1 MSKTTKNTI
10 WLAVTILAIIIAGV
24 VGQINRDNKD
34 IKDSTY
40 TITQTI
46 NK

>member
-34 IKDSTY
+34 IKDPTY